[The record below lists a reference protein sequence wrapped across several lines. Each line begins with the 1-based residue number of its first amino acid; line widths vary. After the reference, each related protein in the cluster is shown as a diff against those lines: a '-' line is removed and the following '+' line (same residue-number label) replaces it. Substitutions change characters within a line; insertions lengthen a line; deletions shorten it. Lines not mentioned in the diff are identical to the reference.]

1 MLGAWE
7 ASMSVL
13 DERKVRARLDQLS
26 RSMGSSRAVS
36 CQFMLQPDDRAW
48 NPCRF
53 SDEIG
58 GRCQLTYT
66 RYPDGLI
73 SATALYWQDAH

>member
-1 MLGAWE
+1 
-7 ASMSVL
+7 MSVL
-13 DERKVRARLDQLS
+13 DERKVRARLDQLVGS
-26 RSMGSSRAVS
+26 VGSSRAVS

-53 SDEIG
+53 SNEIG

>member
-1 MLGAWE
+1 
-7 ASMSVL
+7 MSVL
-13 DERKVRARLDQLS
+13 DEGKVRARLEQLS
-26 RSMGSSRAVS
+26 RSAGSSRAVS
-36 CQFMLQPDDRAW
+36 CQYVLQPGDRAW

-53 SDEIG
+53 SHEIG

-73 SATALYWQDAH
+73 SATALYWQDAG